1 MFRVLLTSFEPYGGF
16 RRNSSLEVGR
26 RIAVEGA
33 PCVEIR
39 WRVLPVVAGA
49 CVEQAWRA
57 VEELSPAVV
66 LSLGQAAG
74 IATLRVEKQA
84 FNLDDFSLPDNAG
97 NTHQKRPIVL
107 GGPAAYRATLYPVH
121 IVRSLR
127 GEGHPAVGSTSAG
140 AYVCNHLFYSLL
152 HRAAVA
158 GCGHQTGFL
167 HLPLLPE
174 QVNPERPLPAWPL
187 PALVAAVRDAIRAC
201 LDPTTSQA
209 H

>member
-1 MFRVLLTSFEPYGGF
+1 MVAEAPPPGV
-16 RRNSSLEVGR
+16 EV
-26 RIAVEGA
+26 
-33 PCVEIR
+33 C

-49 CVEQAWRA
+49 CIEPAWHA

-66 LSLGQAAG
+66 LALGQSAG

-97 NTHQKRPIVL
+97 NHRHKVPIVAA
-107 GGPAAYRATLYPVH
+107 GPRAYLTTLCPVQ

-127 GEGHPAVGSTSAG
+127 GAGHPAVVSSSAG

-152 HRAAVA
+152 HRAALA
-158 GCGHQTGFL
+158 GRSHVTGFL

-174 QVNPERPLPAWPL
+174 QVDPKRPLPSWPAA
-187 PALVAAVRDAIRAC
+187 ALAAAVRQAIGAC
-201 LDPTTSQA
+201 LDPSSPNV
-209 H
+209 